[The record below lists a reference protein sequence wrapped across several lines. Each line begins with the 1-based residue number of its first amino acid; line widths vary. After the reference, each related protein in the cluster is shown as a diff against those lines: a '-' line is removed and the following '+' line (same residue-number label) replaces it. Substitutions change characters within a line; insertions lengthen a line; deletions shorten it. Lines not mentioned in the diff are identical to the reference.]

1 MDRIGLTGS
10 TGSLGKIIYKN
21 KKNQKIFRFK
31 GDIRNKSKVFKWIYK
46 NDLKIIIHLA
56 AIVPI
61 KTVNENKKKA
71 KEVNY
76 LGTKNV
82 VDASLKKNIK
92 WFFFSSTSHVYNS
105 SKKKILEKDIFKPI
119 SYYGKTKSLAERYII
134 KKFEKKKIP
143 YCIGRIFST
152 TSSDQKKSYLIPDLK
167 ERIKKNKKKIIL
179 KNLNHYRDFISMQDI
194 SKIIFKLS
202 KKKYKGILNIASGK
216 KIYLKNIAKII
227 LRKYNKKNYEFID
240 NNPQTSLIGDTKKL
254 KKITNFKSYKSIEK
268 MIFH

>member
-82 VDASLKKNIK
+82 VDASLKKK
-92 WFFFSSTSHVYNS
+92 YKMVLFFFN
-105 SKKKILEKDIFKPI
+105 I
-119 SYYGKTKSLAERYII
+119 SRL
-134 KKFEKKKIP
+134 
-143 YCIGRIFST
+143 
-152 TSSDQKKSYLIPDLK
+152 
-167 ERIKKNKKKIIL
+167 
-179 KNLNHYRDFISMQDI
+179 
-194 SKIIFKLS
+194 
-202 KKKYKGILNIASGK
+202 
-216 KIYLKNIAKII
+216 
-227 LRKYNKKNYEFID
+227 
-240 NNPQTSLIGDTKKL
+240 
-254 KKITNFKSYKSIEK
+254 
-268 MIFH
+268 